1 MRLSSRATLG
11 LLSAASMVCM
21 VAIAPSRAAE
31 PDGPAALIGPA
42 EALRIAIVTRVADKG
57 AKAGS
62 EFKAL
67 ADYYSAPDAHV
78 LWVDENGL
86 NLRAKSVMEEIG
98 NADDYGLRA
107 SDYALPRIEGFNAKS
122 PNASGAL
129 ADAEV
134 KLDLAVLRYARDAR
148 GGRFDWTRID
158 PNLDPTLALPDPLQ
172 VMESMAIR
180 AEPAVY
186 LRSFQPDQPQFEA
199 LRKALIAARGGHVDD
214 GVVRIP
220 DGPVLKLGV
229 EHEQVA
235 LLRKRL
241 EVPATDGAKETV
253 FDAGVEQAVR
263 RFQEERGYRPDGLVG
278 PGTRRVLNGEQ
289 QRSSSPARTRIIL
302 LNMER
307 WRWLPNDL
315 GPFYVTVNIPE
326 FTLRVMDEGKPEF
339 TTRVV
344 VGKPDKQTPVFSN
357 EMQEVV
363 FNPYWNV
370 PNSIKMEELLPSIR
384 GGGDWFFGGGGGGWD
399 TSVFARNGLRVAIGT
414 KEVDPSMLDWNRID
428 IRSLNVYQ
436 PPGPDNVL
444 GTIKFLF
451 PNKHDVYM
459 HDTTQKNLFAK
470 TVRAESHGCMR
481 VQNPDQ
487 LATALL
493 NKDQGWSAQKVASAI
508 QSGVEDQHIGLKQKI
523 PVYITYF
530 TLKVDDDGSA
540 TTFNDVYGHDARM
553 ASVMFGEPMAYDPFP
568 PMVEEVAAPV
578 ERMPQV
584 RAQQQQ
590 QQRRRGRPP
599 SNSIADTLSGFLNN

>member
-11 LLSAASMVCM
+11 LFSAAAMACM
-21 VAIAPSRAAE
+21 VAIGPSRAAE

-42 EALRIAIVTRVADKG
+42 EALRITIVNRVTDKG

-62 EFKAL
+62 EYKAL

-86 NLRAKSVMEEIG
+86 TLRAKSVMEEIG
-98 NADDYGLRA
+98 KADDYGLRA
-107 SDYALPRIEGFNAKS
+107 SDYALPRIEGVNPKS
-122 PNASGAL
+122 PNATGAL

-134 KLDLAVLRYARDAR
+134 KLDVAVLRYARDAR
-148 GGRFDWTRID
+148 GGRFDWARLD
-158 PNLDPTLALPDPLQ
+158 PDLDPTLALPDPLQ

-180 AEPAVY
+180 AEPAAY

-199 LRKALIAARGGHVDD
+199 LRKALIAARGGNVDD

-220 DGPVLKLGV
+220 EGPVLKLGV

-241 EVPATDGAKETV
+241 EVPVTDGAKETV
-253 FDAGVEQAVR
+253 FDAEVEQAVR

-289 QRSSSPARTRIIL
+289 QRSLSPSRTRLIQ

-315 GPFYVTVNIPE
+315 GPVYVTVNIPE
-326 FTLRVMDEGKPEF
+326 FTLRVMEEGKAAF

-436 PPGPDNVL
+436 PPGPENVL
-444 GTIKFLF
+444 GTVKFVF

-487 LATALL
+487 LAVTLL
-493 NKDQGWSAQKVASAI
+493 GKDQGWTAQKVASTI
-508 QSGVEDQHIGLKQKI
+508 ESGVEDQHVGLKQKI

-530 TLKVDDDGSA
+530 TLKVNDDGSLA
-540 TTFNDVYGHDARM
+540 TYNDIYGHDARM
-553 ASVMFGEPMAYDPFP
+553 ASAMLGEPMAYDPFP
-568 PMVEEVAAPV
+568 PMAEEVTAPV
-578 ERMPQV
+578 NRMQERMV
-584 RAQQQQ
+584 RQQ
-590 QQRRRGRPP
+590 RRGRPP
-599 SNSIADTLSGFLNN
+599 NSIADAISGFLNN